1 LWLALSR
8 AEVAVIRK
16 IVLFCASVALAL
28 PACGALAQ
36 GYPAKPI
43 RFVVPYAAGGP
54 LDLIA
59 RAIGQKMAE
68 STGQPVVVD
77 NKPGAGGNIGADIVA
92 KAAPDGYTIVMG
104 AVATHAIN
112 PTLYP
117 SIPYDAVR
125 DFTPVAMV
133 AVVPNVLVVNPSLP
147 ARNVQEL
154 IALARAKPSYLNFG
168 SGSTGSTGHLA
179 GELFNTLAG
188 VKMVHVPYKG
198 GAPAMADLLAG
209 QVQLMFD
216 NLANALP
223 QVRAGRLRALA
234 VTTAQRSA
242 FAPELPTLAE
252 AGVPGFDL
260 STWFGVFLPGNAP
273 RDIVVRLNAEVN
285 KALNAPDMRSRLE
298 KMGAEPPT
306 NNTPER
312 FAAFIRVE
320 FEKYARV
327 IKASGAKVE

>member
-1 LWLALSR
+1 VKKLLKQCALLLLVFG
-8 AEVAVIRK
+8 ATGAVAQQ
-16 IVLFCASVALAL
+16 A
-28 PACGALAQ
+28 
-36 GYPAKPI
+36 YPVKPI

-54 LDLIA
+54 LDIMA
-59 RAIGQKMAE
+59 RAIGQKLTE
-68 STGQPVVVD
+68 SMGQPVVVD

-92 KAAPDGYTIVMG
+92 KAAPDGYTMVMG

-117 SIPYDAVR
+117 AIPYDPVK

-133 AVVPNVLVVNPSLP
+133 AVVPNVLVVNPALP
-147 ARNVQEL
+147 VKSVKEL
-154 IALARAKPSYLNFG
+154 VAFARAKRAYLNFG

-179 GELFNTLAG
+179 GELFNVLAG
-188 VKMVHVPYKG
+188 VQMIHIPYKG

-216 NLANALP
+216 NLANSLP
-223 QVRAGRLRALA
+223 QVKAGRLRALA

-285 KALNAPDMRSRLE
+285 KALNAPDMKERLE
-298 KMGAEPPT
+298 KMGAEHPAG
-306 NNTPER
+306 NTPER

-320 FEKYARV
+320 FDKYARV